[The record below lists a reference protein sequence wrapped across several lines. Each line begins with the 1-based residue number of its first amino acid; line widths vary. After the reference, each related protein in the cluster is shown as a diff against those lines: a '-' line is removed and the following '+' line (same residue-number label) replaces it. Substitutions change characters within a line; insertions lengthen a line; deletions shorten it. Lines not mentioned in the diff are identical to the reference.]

1 MQKSSL
7 GKAMLT
13 SLTQMATKYHF
24 TMSYSSFI
32 SFSFPFPPHPFPTCP
47 FPCTDCATA
56 ILQLKP
62 LCFCGFLSS
71 CQLTQ
76 LSAFLASF
84 RPWHPK
90 QQPRQP
96 SRTPLQLMGQIWAM
110 KCLVCGEGSK
120 TFPSRTS
127 LKKHLL
133 RSHPIS
139 ATDLKG
145 TYVAQMTV
153 PVPNLPLTLRG
164 QGALDIHVRFER
176 KGRRLFNFLC
186 FQIHN
191 NFVKDIHKNVMKLKQ
206 LD

>member
-1 MQKSSL
+1 MYFGVSYAKSNL

-13 SLTQMATKYHF
+13 GLTEMATKYHF

-62 LCFCGFLSS
+62 LCFCSFLSS

-110 KCLVCGEGSK
+110 MLSSAWSVGRAQRHSLLGPASK
-120 TFPSRTS
+120 ST
-127 LKKHLL
+127 
-133 RSHPIS
+133 
-139 ATDLKG
+139 
-145 TYVAQMTV
+145 
-153 PVPNLPLTLRG
+153 
-164 QGALDIHVRFER
+164 
-176 KGRRLFNFLC
+176 C
-186 FQIHN
+186 
-191 NFVKDIHKNVMKLKQ
+191 
-206 LD
+206 